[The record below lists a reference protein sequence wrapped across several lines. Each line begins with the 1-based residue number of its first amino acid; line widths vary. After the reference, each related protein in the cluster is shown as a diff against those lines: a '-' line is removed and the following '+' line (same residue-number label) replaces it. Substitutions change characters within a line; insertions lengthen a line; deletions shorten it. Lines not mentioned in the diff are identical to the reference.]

1 MKLAKW
7 VVFCLLAAFCG
18 WGAAWAAPSDGLL
31 TGAELEFDQVYDQ
44 LAQLTPEQ
52 LLADL
57 ERAYL
62 LLDQSPMEG
71 RENALVPW
79 SAAMMDRI
87 DEFDPGQL
95 EEIILDRQRD
105 LYFRGALIQLR
116 ELRQDAGQADPRLYQ
131 LLTDETEPEYLR
143 TTLLLHL
150 DFDTPQRLALLEQL
164 AAGQGELGDYAR
176 KKLSWASRETG
187 YQGRTW
193 QQTPLAQPEDRQRA
207 PLWGLLAGGAGMLAA
222 AWVYRRFGGRL
233 FRQLD
238 LPKEEENQA
247 P

>member
-1 MKLAKW
+1 MKLAKRI
-7 VVFCLLAAFCG
+7 VVFLLAALWG

-31 TGAELEFDQVYDQ
+31 TGAELEFDQVYAQ

-87 DEFDPGQL
+87 DEFEPGQL
-95 EEIILDRQRD
+95 TELILDRQRD

-116 ELRQDAGQADPRLYQ
+116 ELRRDAGQADPRLYR
-131 LLTDETEPEYLR
+131 LLTDEAEPEYLR

-150 DFDTPQRLALLEQL
+150 DFDTPEQLELLRQL
-164 AAGQGELGDYAR
+164 AAGQGELGEYAR
-176 KKLSWASRETG
+176 KKLSWADRETA
-187 YQGRTW
+187 YQGKLW
-193 QQTPLAQPEDRQRA
+193 QPTGPAAQPEDRQARA
-207 PLWGLLAGGAGMLAA
+207 PLWGLLACGIGLLAA
-222 AWVYRRFGGRL
+222 AWLCRRFRGGL
-233 FRQLD
+233 FL
-238 LPKEEENQA
+238 E
-247 P
+247 